1 VPISPDDAIKQAQIL
16 AQRGETQRARQLY
29 QALLSANPNDPQA
42 RADLAALER
51 RSAQFQAL
59 GALYQ
64 NGELAAVIA
73 QGTELAHQYPDA
85 AFVQNILGAAH
96 AGLEQWE
103 AAAACYAWALRLRPG
118 IAETHV
124 NLGKVFDRLGRHND
138 AIACFHEALRIR
150 SNYADAHY
158 SLGVTLQAKKRV
170 GEAVAAYQNAIAARR
185 DFAEAYD
192 NLGILLREMGHY
204 DEAIVCFQKEL
215 ALRPQNAPTHVQLA
229 IALAKAGRYPES
241 NAALAAALAIK
252 PGLADA
258 RGQKLF
264 QAAQICDWDMLTAET
279 KTIAALGLDGLAVRP
294 FVMLPLEDAPARH
307 RIRAERFAQERLDIP
322 APDPIVRP
330 SAKPARIRIGYFSAN
345 FHNHAVMYLMAQL
358 LERHDRRQFE
368 LHAYSY
374 GPPAR
379 DEMRLRAEKA
389 VEFFHDVH
397 AATSSEIAELA
408 RQHGID
414 IAIDLM
420 GHTENARP
428 DIFPHRAAPIQ
439 INYLGYAGTFGA
451 SCMDYIL
458 ADEAVIPSGH
468 EAHYSEKIIRLPHSF
483 MPGDDRREIAD
494 RAMTRREM
502 GLPEQ
507 SIVFCCF
514 NNSYKIGAREFS
526 IWMQLLQQ
534 VEGSVLW
541 LSSVN
546 EWARRNLAEV
556 AGINNIDPSRIIFA
570 PRLPM
575 PEHLARHRLADL
587 FLDTFRYNAH
597 STASDAL
604 WAGLPVVTL
613 AGDGFPARVAA
624 SLLKAIRL
632 PELITDTPEEYARL
646 ALELARDPRK
656 LAALKAKLA
665 ELRTHA
671 PLFDTGR
678 FARNIEG
685 AYCQAYQ
692 RYFDGD
698 APAEITISD
707 PWDPIQSH

>member
-1 VPISPDDAIKQAQIL
+1 LAISPEDQIRQARDL

-29 QALLSANPNDPQA
+29 QALLAADPANQQA
-42 RADLAALER
+42 RDDLAALDR
-51 RSAQFQAL
+51 RSVQFQAL
-59 GALYQ
+59 TELYQ
-64 NGELAAVIA
+64 KGELAAVIA
-73 QGTELAHQYPDA
+73 QGTELARQYPDA
-85 AFVQNILGAAH
+85 AFLQNILGAAH
-96 AGLEQWE
+96 GGLEQWE
-103 AAAACYAWALRLRPG
+103 EAAACYARGLRLRPG

-124 NLGKVFDRLGRHND
+124 NLGKAFDRLNRRD
-138 AIACFHEALRIR
+138 EAIACFHNALRIR
-150 SNYADAHY
+150 PAYADAHY
-158 SLGVTLQAKKRV
+158 SLGVTLHAQGKNGQAV
-170 GEAVAAYQNAIAARR
+170 MAYQKAIAIKP

-192 NLGILLREMGHY
+192 NLGILLRDMGHH
-204 DEAIVCFQKEL
+204 DEAIVCFRNEL
-215 ALRPQNAPTHVQLA
+215 AMRPQNPTTHVQLA
-229 IALAKAGRYPES
+229 IALGKVGRYPES
-241 NAALAAALAIK
+241 NAAFDAALAIK

-264 QAAQICDWDMLTAET
+264 QAAQICDWDMLMAET
-279 KTIAALGLDGLAVRP
+279 KTIAALGLNGLAVRP
-294 FVMLPLEDAPARH
+294 FVMLPLEDAPAHH

-358 LERHDRRQFE
+358 LEWHDRRQFE
-368 LHAYSY
+368 VHAYSF
-374 GPPAR
+374 GSPAS
-379 DEMRLRAEKA
+379 DEMRLRAEQA
-389 VEFFHDVH
+389 AEFFHDVH
-397 AATSSEIAELA
+397 AATSSEIAGLA
-408 RQHGID
+408 RSHGID

-451 SCMDYIL
+451 PCMDYIL
-458 ADEAVIPSGH
+458 ADEVVIPSGH

-483 MPGDDRREIAD
+483 MPGDNRREIAD

-507 SIVFCCF
+507 GIVFCCF

-541 LSSVN
+541 LSNVN
-546 EWARRNLAEV
+546 EWARRNLAKA
-556 AGINNIDPSRIIFA
+556 AGLHTIDPSRIIFA
-570 PRLPM
+570 ARMPM
-575 PEHLARHRLADL
+575 PEHLVRHRLADL
-587 FLDTFRYNAH
+587 FLDTFHYNAH

-604 WAGLPVVTL
+604 WAALPVLTL
-613 AGDGFPARVAA
+613 AGNGFPARVAA
-624 SLLKAIRL
+624 SLLTAIGL
-632 PELITDTPEEYARL
+632 PELITNTPEEYARL

-678 FARNIEG
+678 FARNIEE
-685 AYCQAYQ
+685 AYCQAYR
-692 RYFDGD
+692 RYAAGE
-698 APAEITISD
+698 APADITVSD
-707 PWDPIQSH
+707 PWDLIRSH